1 MILGRDAAD
10 NARLEAA
17 KAAGEVLV
25 APVSVPGPTALVLSP
40 NADDLALVR
49 TLVCSYSRYDR
60 FEGEV
65 TVKVT
70 GDSGRED
77 FAVARPYDRDHS
89 SCSLSRLTS
98 ALSRLISSISVAVF
112 T

>member
-1 MILGRDAAD
+1 M
-10 NARLEAA
+10 
-17 KAAGEVLV
+17 
-25 APVSVPGPTALVLSP
+25 LSP

-77 FAVARPYDRDHS
+77 FAVARPYDRDQFKAYQ
-89 SCSLSRLTS
+89 LT
-98 ALSRLISSISVAVF
+98 
-112 T
+112 